1 MNPILAPELLELINS
16 GDRAALLE
24 ALGEI
29 HPAELAEFAAALDDA
44 DVWRLLGAFS
54 HQQAADIFSHFDL
67 DRQVALATGANRK
80 AMARLLEDMP
90 PDDRADLVRRLDPQV
105 TEQILPLV
113 AKAEREDIRKLASFR
128 EGTAGSLMSSEYA
141 TLRPDM
147 TVAQALDQIRIQA
160 PTKETIYYIYVC
172 DEQHHLLGLVSLKNL
187 ILAKPTQMVRDIMH
201 EEVTVADVDEDQEL
215 VARKIER
222 YDLLAIPV
230 VDAQRVLV
238 GIITQDD
245 VLDVIRQEQQEDI
258 EKFMGISGRH
268 QTGEYLRTPAW
279 MHFRKRATWII
290 CLAALGLVSGAIIH
304 SFESTLT
311 TLIILALYMPM
322 IADTGGNTGS
332 QAASVVIRGLA
343 VGEIQTSHVLR
354 VLAKEFQVSCMLAL
368 VLATLAFLKV
378 LLLSWGADLPAG
390 FSLGKVGV
398 AIALA
403 LGTQVVSATL
413 IGALLPMG
421 VARLK
426 FDPAVV
432 ASPALTTIVD
442 ITGLLIYFGT
452 AKLLLGV

>member
-44 DVWRLLGAFS
+44 DVWRLLGAFT

-90 PDDRADLVRRLDPQV
+90 ADDRVDLVRRLDPQV

-113 AKAEREDIRKLASFR
+113 AKAEREDIRKLASFS
-128 EGTAGSLMSSEYA
+128 EGTAGSLMNSEYA

-187 ILAKPTQMVRDIMH
+187 ILARPSQVVRDIMF
-201 EEVTVADVDEDQEL
+201 EEVSTVAVDDDQEI

-230 VDAQRVLV
+230 IDAEHKLV

-258 EKFMGISGRH
+258 EKFMGISGSH

-290 CLAALGLVSGAIIH
+290 CLAALGLVSGKIIH
-304 SFESTLT
+304 SFEGSLT

-343 VGEIQTSHVLR
+343 VGEIQPNNALR

-378 LLLSWGADLPAG
+378 LLLSWGTELPPG
-390 FSLGKVGV
+390 FTLGKIGV

-403 LGTQVVSATL
+403 LGTQVISATL

-452 AKLLLGV
+452 ARFLLGV